1 MRALFVVI
9 HEALE
14 LYKWA
19 IIIVALMS
27 WLISFNVINIHNDI
41 VRSIWNG
48 LNGVTEPALR
58 RIRRFLPN
66 MGGLDISPIIL
77 IFIVWFVQMEMDDL
91 YRAIATGY

>member
-1 MRALFVVI
+1 MRALYVVI

-27 WLISFNVINIHNDI
+27 WLISFNVINIHNNM

-48 LNGVTEPALR
+48 LNALVEPALR
-58 RIRRFLPN
+58 RIRRFLPD
-66 MGGLDISPIIL
+66 MGGVDISPIIL
-77 IFIVWFVQMEMDDL
+77 IFIIWFIQMELTDL
-91 YRAIATGY
+91 FRAYASGF

>member
-1 MRALFVVI
+1 MRAVFVVI
-9 HEALE
+9 HEALD

-27 WLISFNVINIHNDI
+27 WLISFNVVNIHNQM

-48 LNGVTEPALR
+48 LNAITEPALR
-58 RIRRFLPN
+58 LIRRFLPN
-66 MGGLDISPIIL
+66 MGGLDLSPIIL

-91 YRAIATGY
+91 YRAIAAGF

>member
-27 WLISFNVINIHNDI
+27 WLISFNVINIHNNM

-48 LNGVTEPALR
+48 LNAVTEPALY
-58 RIRRFLPN
+58 RIRRFLPD
-66 MGGLDISPIIL
+66 MGGVDLSPIIL
-77 IFIVWFVQMEMDDL
+77 IFIIWFIQMELTDL
-91 YRAIATGY
+91 FRAYAMGC

>member
-1 MRALFVVI
+1 MRAIVVVI

-27 WLISFNVINIHNDI
+27 WLISFNVINIHNNM

-48 LNGVTEPALR
+48 LNAITEPALY
-58 RIRRFLPN
+58 RIRRFLPD
-66 MGGLDISPIIL
+66 MGGVDLSPIIL
-77 IFIVWFVQMEMDDL
+77 IFIIWFIQMELTDL
-91 YRAIATGY
+91 FRAYVMGF

>member
-1 MRALFVVI
+1 MRALIVVI
-9 HEALE
+9 HQALE

-58 RIRRFLPN
+58 RIRRLLPN

-77 IFIVWFVQMEMDDL
+77 IFIIWFVQMEIDDL
-91 YRAIATGY
+91 FRAYVLGF

>member
-9 HEALE
+9 HQALE

-58 RIRRFLPN
+58 RIRRILPD

-77 IFIVWFVQMEMDDL
+77 IFIIWFIQMELDDL
-91 YRAIATGY
+91 YRSIATGF

>member
-1 MRALFVVI
+1 MRAIVVVI

-27 WLISFNVINIHNDI
+27 WLISFNVINIHNNM

-48 LNGVTEPALR
+48 LNGLVEPALR
-58 RIRRFLPN
+58 QIRRFLPA

-77 IFIVWFVQMEMDDL
+77 IFVIWFVQMELTDL
-91 YRAIATGY
+91 FRAYASGF

>member
-9 HEALE
+9 HQALE

-19 IIIVALMS
+19 IILVALMS

-58 RIRRFLPN
+58 RIRRILPD

-77 IFIVWFVQMEMDDL
+77 IFIIWFIQMELDDL
-91 YRAIATGY
+91 YRSIATGF

>member
-9 HEALE
+9 HQALE

-27 WLISFNVINIHNDI
+27 WLISFNVINVYNDM

-48 LNGVTEPALR
+48 LNAITEPALR
-58 RIRRFLPN
+58 RIRRLLPD

-77 IFIVWFVQMEMDDL
+77 IFIVWFIQMELDDL
-91 YRAIATGY
+91 YRLLASGF

>member
-1 MRALFVVI
+1 MRAVFVVI

-19 IIIVALMS
+19 IILVALMS
-27 WLISFNVINIHNDI
+27 WLISFNVVNIHNNM

-48 LNGVTEPALR
+48 LNAITEPALR
-58 RIRRFLPN
+58 LIRRFLPN
-66 MGGLDISPIIL
+66 MGGLDLSPIIL

-91 YRAIATGY
+91 YRTIALSF

>member
-1 MRALFVVI
+1 MRAVFVVI

-27 WLISFNVINIHNDI
+27 WLISFNVVNIHNDM

-48 LNGVTEPALR
+48 LNAITEPALR
-58 RIRRFLPN
+58 RIRQFLPN
-66 MGGLDISPIIL
+66 MGGLDLSPIIL
-77 IFIVWFVQMEMDDL
+77 IFIIWFLQMEISDL
-91 YRAIATGY
+91 FRAYATGF

>member
-27 WLISFNVINIHNDI
+27 WLISFNVINIHNNM

-48 LNGVTEPALR
+48 LNALVEPALR
-58 RIRRFLPN
+58 RIRRFLPD
-66 MGGLDISPIIL
+66 MGGVDISPIIL
-77 IFIVWFVQMEMDDL
+77 IFIIWFIQMELTDL
-91 YRAIATGY
+91 FRAYASGF

>member
-1 MRALFVVI
+1 MRALYVVI

-27 WLISFNVINIHNDI
+27 WLISFNVVNIHNNM

-48 LNGVTEPALR
+48 LNALVEPALR
-58 RIRRFLPN
+58 QIRRFLPD
-66 MGGLDISPIIL
+66 MGGVDISPIIL
-77 IFIVWFVQMEMDDL
+77 IFVIWFVQMELTDL
-91 YRAIATGY
+91 FRAYVSGF

>member
-9 HEALE
+9 HQALE

-27 WLISFNVINIHNDI
+27 WLISFNVINIYNDI
-41 VRSIWNG
+41 VRSVWNG
-48 LNGVTEPALR
+48 LNAITEPALR
-58 RIRRFLPN
+58 RIRRFMPD
-66 MGGLDISPIIL
+66 MGGLDLSPIIL

-91 YRAIATGY
+91 YRAIALGF

>member
-1 MRALFVVI
+1 MRALYVVI

-27 WLISFNVINIHNDI
+27 WLISFNVINIHNNM

-48 LNGVTEPALR
+48 LNALVEPALR
-58 RIRRFLPN
+58 LIRRFLPD
-66 MGGLDISPIIL
+66 MGGVDISPIIL
-77 IFIVWFVQMEMDDL
+77 IFAIWFVQMELTDL
-91 YRAIATGY
+91 FRAYAAGF

>member
-19 IIIVALMS
+19 IILVALMS
-27 WLISFNVINIHNDI
+27 WLISFNVINIHNNV

-48 LNGVTEPALR
+48 LNAIVEPALR
-58 RIRRFLPN
+58 QIRRFLPN
-66 MGGLDISPIIL
+66 LSGVDLSPVVL
-77 IFIVWFVQMEMDDL
+77 IFIVWFIQMLLTDMF
-91 YRAIATGY
+91 RAYAMGF